1 MNITQNTK
9 ISDIMAE
16 YPWLKQELIRK
27 NAKFRKLD
35 SPMARIMMKR
45 VTILDVSRK
54 FGYEP
59 ASIITKLQQMIEAR
73 ESK

>member
-59 ASIITKLQQMIEAR
+59 ASIITKLQQMIETR

>member
-1 MNITQNTK
+1 MSITQNTK

>member
-1 MNITQNTK
+1 MNITKNTK
-9 ISDIMAE
+9 VADIMAE

-35 SPMARIMMKR
+35 SPIARIMMKR

-59 ASIITKLQQMIEAR
+59 ASIIAKLQQMV
-73 ESK
+73 ESHQSK